1 MKEVMKDGRKDG
13 GKKQGRKEEGG
24 CREKGRRE
32 GRKGRRKEGG
42 VKEGLG
48 GTYKGGV
55 GQSHDSCCH
64 LGRED
69 DEDDAE
75 ELHGDK
81 EPSG

>member
-1 MKEVMKDGRKDG
+1 MEGRSK
-13 GKKQGRKEEGG
+13 
-24 CREKGRRE
+24 E
-32 GRKGRRKEGG
+32 GRKREDVGKKEGEKEEMEG
-42 VKEGLG
+42 GRKEGLG